1 MRYLVLAIT
10 IIMAITTI
18 SRTARADMVGAA
30 AGTGLVV
37 AGPVGAVAGGV
48 VGGTANWPLL
58 DRQQFPSPL
67 LVSSSSLTNDP
78 VRRPRSCAADRGEYR
93 QVAGIAAAVS
103 EAP

>member
-30 AGTGLVV
+30 AGAGTGLVV

-48 VGGTANWPLL
+48 VGGVFGRPYWGQLAIAGSTT
-58 DRQQFPSPL
+58 
-67 LVSSSSLTNDP
+67 VS
-78 VRRPRSCAADRGEYR
+78 
-93 QVAGIAAAVS
+93 VAIARIIGITD
-103 EAP
+103 E

>member
-30 AGTGLVV
+30 AGAGSGLVV

-48 VGGTANWPLL
+48 VGGVFGRPGHIG
-58 DRQQFPSPL
+58 DRQLAIAGSIT
-67 LVSSSSLTNDP
+67 VS
-78 VRRPRSCAADRGEYR
+78 
-93 QVAGIAAAVS
+93 VAIARIIGITD
-103 EAP
+103 E